1 MAITPDT
8 KDWTWVLD
16 KACPECGFDA
26 RTVTPGAAGGII
38 RDAVPRWRQVLLR
51 PGCRRRPDERT
62 WSPLE
67 YACHVRDVFGVFTE
81 RLDLMLRE
89 DSPTFADWDQDAAA
103 LAGDYA
109 SAAPEPTAH
118 ELEQA
123 GLALAARFD
132 AVPGQHWDRE
142 GLRSNGSLFTV
153 ATLAQYFAHDIVH
166 HLHDV
171 KG

>member
-1 MAITPDT
+1 MPIPPDT
-8 KDWTWVLD
+8 KDWTWVLH

-26 RTVTPGAAGGII
+26 RIVTPAAAGGII
-38 RDAVPRWRQVLLR
+38 RDALPRWRQVLLR
-51 PGCRRRPDERT
+51 PDCRRRPDERT

-67 YACHVRDVFGVFTE
+67 YACHVRDVFGVFAE

-89 DSPTFADWDQDAAA
+89 DAPTFADWDQDAAA
-103 LAGDYA
+103 LAGGYA
-109 SAAPEPTAH
+109 GAAPEPTVR

-123 GLALAARFD
+123 GLALAAHFD
-132 AVPGQHWDRE
+132 AVPEQHWDRK

-153 ATLAQYFAHDIVH
+153 STLAQYFAHDIVH